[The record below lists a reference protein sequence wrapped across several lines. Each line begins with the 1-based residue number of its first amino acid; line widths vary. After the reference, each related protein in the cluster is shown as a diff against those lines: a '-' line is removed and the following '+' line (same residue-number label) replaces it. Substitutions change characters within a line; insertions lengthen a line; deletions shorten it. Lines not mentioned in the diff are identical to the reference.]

1 MSEKGNLYSDKD
13 RQTISDFA
21 VVFDSDA
28 GKRVLAW
35 MEQAF
40 WVKITVEPEEQLNR
54 QLENNGEMVRVPID
68 PVAMVKRQG
77 MRAAYYK
84 VLAMV
89 DEAQALINREAVSNN
104 E

>member
-1 MSEKGNLYSDKD
+1 
-13 RQTISDFA
+13 
-21 VVFDSDA
+21 
-28 GKRVLAW
+28 
-35 MEQAF
+35 
-40 WVKITVEPEEQLNR
+40 
-54 QLENNGEMVRVPID
+54 
-68 PVAMVKRQG
+68 MVKRQG